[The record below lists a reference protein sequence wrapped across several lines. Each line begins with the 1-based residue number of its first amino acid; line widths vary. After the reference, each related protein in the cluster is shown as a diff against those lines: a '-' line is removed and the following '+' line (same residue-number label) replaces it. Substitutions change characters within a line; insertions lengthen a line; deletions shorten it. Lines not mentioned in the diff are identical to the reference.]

1 MMDAL
6 ERIQAAPL
14 ILLLHG
20 LNEAAYAA
28 AKAARIAK
36 HPMAD
41 ALKAIALQTDKLVD
55 GFK

>member
-1 MMDAL
+1 MGLFPLLQAL
-6 ERIQAAPL
+6 
-14 ILLLHG
+14 
-20 LNEAAYAA
+20 NVAAYAA

-41 ALKAIALQTDKLVD
+41 ALKAIALQTDILVD

>member
-1 MMDAL
+1 MMNAL

-14 ILLLHG
+14 ILLLRG

-41 ALKAIALQTDKLVD
+41 ELKAIALQTDILVD